1 VVRRALVIVLTL
13 ASAGCGATD
22 DRPTA
27 PPTTGPPSVTVA
39 PDLAAQFAYDA
50 SAPMGLVEK
59 GSTTDGTLTIR
70 DIEFTSPKGGLARAY
85 LITTQTSAA
94 IPAMLF
100 VAGSNER
107 REDIRIQAMG
117 VARRGV
123 ISLVL
128 EQSQLAA
135 GRPQIWTF
143 TEQDRSE
150 AVHTVVDARRA
161 IDVLV
166 ARNDVD
172 RTRIG
177 YYGFSYGAWLGAITA
192 AVDKRVSLLVLR
204 SGGPQVLAE
213 IARASSHTLTPEYT
227 ATMARVD
234 QMAYAPA
241 ISAPVLVQNGSRDT
255 TFTAEQMRAWQER
268 VGGAKTVKT
277 YDAGHTLDAQSLA
290 DALSWIAERWR
301 LP

>member
-1 VVRRALVIVLTL
+1 MFRPLLVLVLTL
-13 ASAGCGATD
+13 ASASCGPTD
-22 DRPTA
+22 VRPTA
-27 PPTTGPPSVTVA
+27 PPTASASLAVSA
-39 PDLAAQFAYDA
+39 DLAAQFAYDA

-59 GSTTDGTLTIR
+59 SSTTDGTLTIR

-85 LITTQTSAA
+85 LMTTQTTAP
-94 IPAMLF
+94 IPAMVF

-107 REDIRIQAMG
+107 REDIRTQAIA

-123 ISLVL
+123 IALVL
-128 EQSQLAA
+128 EQSQIAA
-135 GRPQIWTF
+135 GRSQIWTF

-150 AVHTVVDARRA
+150 AIQTVVDARRA

-166 ARNDVD
+166 ARSDVD
-172 RTRIG
+172 RTRVG

-192 AVDKRVSLLVLR
+192 AVDKRVSLVVLR
-204 SGGPQVLAE
+204 SGGPQILAE
-213 IARASSHTLTPEYT
+213 IARASSRTLTAEYA

-268 VGGAKTVKT
+268 VGGAKTVKM
-277 YDAGHTLDAQSLA
+277 YDTGHTLDAQSVA

>member
-22 DRPTA
+22 VRPTA
-27 PPTTGPPSVTVA
+27 PATSGPPSVAVA

-59 GSTTDGTLTIR
+59 DSTIDGTLTTH

-94 IPAMLF
+94 IPAMVF

-107 REDIRIQAMG
+107 RDDIRIQALA

-123 ISLVL
+123 IALVL
-128 EQSQLAA
+128 EQSQIAA
-135 GRPQIWTF
+135 GRSPIWTF
-143 TEQDRSE
+143 TAQDLEE
-150 AVHTVVDARRA
+150 AIQTVVDARRA

-166 ARNDVD
+166 ARSDVD

-177 YYGFSYGAWLGAITA
+177 FYGFSYGAWLGAITA
-192 AVDKRVSLLVLR
+192 AVDKRVSLVVLR
-204 SGGPQVLAE
+204 SGGPQILAE
-213 IARASSHTLTPEYT
+213 IARASSRTLTPEYT
-227 ATMARVD
+227 AVMARVD

-277 YDAGHTLDAQSLA
+277 YDTGHTLDAQSLA

>member
-13 ASAGCGATD
+13 ASAACSATG

-27 PPTTGPPSVTVA
+27 SPTSGVPSAAVA
-39 PDLAAQFAYDA
+39 LDLAAQFAYDA

-59 GSTTDGTLTIR
+59 SSTTDGILTIH
-70 DIEFTSPKGGLARAY
+70 DIEFTSPKGGPARAY

-94 IPAMLF
+94 IPAMVF

-107 REDIRIQAMG
+107 REDIRIQAIG

-123 ISLVL
+123 IALVL
-128 EQSQLAA
+128 EQSQIAA
-135 GRPQIWTF
+135 GRSQIWTF
-143 TEQDRSE
+143 TAQDREE
-150 AVHTVVDARRA
+150 AIQTVVDARRA
-161 IDVLV
+161 IDLLV
-166 ARNDVD
+166 ARSDVD
-172 RTRIG
+172 RTRMG

-204 SGGPQVLAE
+204 SGGPQILAE
-213 IARASSHTLTPEYT
+213 IARASSRTLTSEYT
-227 ATMARVD
+227 AVMARVD

-241 ISAPVLVQNGSRDT
+241 ISAAVLVQNGLRDT

-268 VGGAKTVKT
+268 VGGAKTVRT
-277 YDAGHTLDAQSLA
+277 YDTGHTLDAQSLA
-290 DALSWIAERWR
+290 DALAWIGERWR

>member
-1 VVRRALVIVLTL
+1 VVRLLFALVLTL
-13 ASAGCGATD
+13 ASASCGATD
-22 DRPTA
+22 ARPTA
-27 PPTTGPPSVTVA
+27 PPATGSTSVAVA

-50 SAPMGLVEK
+50 DAAMGLVEK

-70 DIEFTSPKGGLARAY
+70 DIEFASPKGGLARAY
-85 LITTQTSAA
+85 LITPQTSAA
-94 IPAMLF
+94 IPAIVF

-107 REDIRIQAMG
+107 REDIRIQAQG

-123 ISLVL
+123 IALVL
-128 EQSQLAA
+128 EQSQVAA
-135 GRPQIWTF
+135 GRSQIWTF

-150 AVHTVVDARRA
+150 AIQTVIDARRA
-161 IDVLV
+161 IDVLA

-177 YYGFSYGAWLGAITA
+177 FYGFSYGAWLGAITA
-192 AVDKRVSLLVLR
+192 AVDKRVSLVVLR
-204 SGGPQVLAE
+204 SGGPQILAE
-213 IARASSHTLTPEYT
+213 IARASSRALTSEY
-227 ATMARVD
+227 ATSMARVD

-268 VGGAKTVKT
+268 VGGAKTVKN
-277 YDAGHTLDAQSLA
+277 YDAGHTLDAQSLT
-290 DALSWIAERWR
+290 DALAWIAERWR